1 MVCDD
6 KVWRRRSRAERRSLV
21 LDIVN
26 LKYDD
31 DDVQDR
37 VSRDNDI
44 HSLEFR
50 RKGWAEEKDAVDDI
64 DVEGHTEEAE

>member
-6 KVWRRRSRAERRSLV
+6 KVWRRRSRAEGRSLV

-26 LKYDD
+26 LKDD
-31 DDVQDR
+31 DDVQEG

-64 DVEGHTEEAE
+64 DVEGHIQEAE